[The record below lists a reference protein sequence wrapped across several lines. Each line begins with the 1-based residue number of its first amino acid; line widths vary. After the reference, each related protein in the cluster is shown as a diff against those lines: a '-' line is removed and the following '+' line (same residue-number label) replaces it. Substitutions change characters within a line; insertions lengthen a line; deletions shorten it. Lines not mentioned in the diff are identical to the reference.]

1 MAEHWSR
8 SIDIPRAVRWH
19 DDAVRIIDQTMLPS
33 EYKEIDLVEVDDVI
47 EAIQSL
53 RVRGAPAIGIA
64 GAMGLVASLKE
75 SVEGPASGFRA
86 RLAKQAER
94 IRGARPT
101 AANLAWAVDRVVV
114 VADGMGD
121 AGNVELWEA
130 MRREATAI
138 LEEDREM
145 CRRIGEHGLAL
156 LRDGSTV
163 LTHCNA
169 GALATG
175 GMGTALAPIYLAAER
190 GMKVRVL
197 STETRPLL
205 QGSRLTAWE
214 LSRAGI
220 DVTVLTD
227 NAAAAAM
234 SRLDVDLV
242 IVGADR
248 IAANGDVANKIGT
261 YGLAIAARH
270 HGIPFYV
277 AAPSSTFDFSLV
289 GGAEIP
295 IEERAGE
302 EVRGGFGRPT
312 APDGVA
318 VFSAAFDV
326 TPAELV
332 TGIITERGISRPGR
346 LRSQVRGGSE
356 DVPGEEIDARLHLRL
371 PGHADCADD
380 LRCLLRGAAT
390 LLRSLPAGPRLA
402 LESAAQ
408 DAGGGAGKG

>member
-1 MAEHWSR
+1 M
-8 SIDIPRAVRWH
+8 DVPRAVRWH
-19 DDAVRIIDQTMLPS
+19 DDALRIIDQTLLPS

-64 GAMGLVASLKE
+64 GAIGLVASLRQY
-75 SVEGPASGFRA
+75 VEGTGLAFRA
-86 RLAKQAER
+86 RLAESAER
-94 IRGARPT
+94 IRSARPT
-101 AANLAWAVDRVVV
+101 AANLAWAVDRVTA
-114 VADGMGD
+114 VADEKAD
-121 AGNVELWEA
+121 ADNAEAWDA

-145 CRRIGEHGLAL
+145 CRRIGEHGLTL

-175 GMGTALAPIYLAAER
+175 GIGTALAPIYLAAQQ
-190 GMKVRVL
+190 GLKVRVL
-197 STETRPLL
+197 SGETRPLL

-214 LSRAGI
+214 LSRAGV
-220 DVTVLTD
+220 DVLVLTD

-234 SRLDVDLV
+234 SRFDLDLV

-270 HGIPFYV
+270 HVIPFYV
-277 AAPSSTFDFSLV
+277 AAPSSTFDFSLA
-289 GGAEIP
+289 GGDDIP
-295 IEERAGE
+295 IEERGGD
-302 EVRGGFGRPT
+302 EVRGAFGRPT
-312 APDGVA
+312 APDSVP
-318 VFSAAFDV
+318 VFGAAFDV

-332 TGIITERGISRPGR
+332 TGFITERGI
-346 LRSQVRGGSE
+346 LM
-356 DVPGEEIDARLHLRL
+356 PGEFEV
-371 PGHADCADD
+371 
-380 LRCLLRGAAT
+380 LRGM
-390 LLRSLPAGPRLA
+390 
-402 LESAAQ
+402 
-408 DAGGGAGKG
+408 